1 MSTLK
6 LLRAE
11 LWHRKMNGLLTLL
24 ALVSAATLFV
34 ACPTLLESY
43 QVESNQQLQ
52 VMQEETAADLA
63 EMQAETEAELKRMQ
77 LEADQSLADLEKKTR
92 RTMRDLGFNL
102 RIVHRNTDM
111 NQLYAEFVSF
121 DMPEEYVQRL
131 ADSPEITKIVHLVA
145 SLRQMV
151 QWQWQQRLLI
161 GFAPEATQS
170 HIEQKSPMG
179 FRIEQGQVYLGSLVG
194 KGHAVG
200 DSVEILGKSFEVTR
214 ILEPH
219 GRADEDIAICMHLKD
234 AQTVLDKP
242 GKISEILALGCKCKT
257 IDRVEEI
264 TAQLE
269 LVLPEAKVSE
279 YRVQAM
285 AREEQRKLVE
295 KYHTQRM
302 QAYKADQEKIT
313 SQERQRLRET
323 VNQAQARREDVA
335 ELLSSGADFLT
346 PLIVLGCAVWVGLL
360 AWTNVRERRTEIG
373 LLRAIGK
380 GSGNIASLLLG
391 KALVL
396 GLAAGLVGC
405 LAGYFVA
412 RWLSTSVLN
421 VAIDNFTPSMAY
433 SACAILGT
441 PLLAAVASYLPTLSA
456 VNQDPA
462 VVLLEG

>member
-1 MSTLK
+1 MTTLK

-11 LWHRKMNGLLTLL
+11 LWHRKMNVVLTLL
-24 ALVSAATLFV
+24 ALISAATLFV
-34 ACPTLLESY
+34 ACPTLLEGY
-43 QVESNQQLQ
+43 RRESNQQLQ
-52 VMQEETAADLA
+52 VMQQETTSKLT

-77 LEADQSLADLEKKTR
+77 READQALADLEKKTR

-151 QWQWQQRLLI
+151 QWQGQQRLLI

-179 FRIEQGQVYLGSLVG
+179 FRIEPGQVFLGSLVG
-194 KGHAVG
+194 QDYAVG
-200 DSVEILGKSFEVTR
+200 DNVEILGKQFQVAR
-214 ILEPH
+214 ILDPH

-234 AQTVLDKP
+234 AQTVLQKP

-257 IDRVEEI
+257 IERVEEI

-269 LVLPEAKVSE
+269 VVLPEAKVTE
-279 YRVQAM
+279 YRLQAM
-285 AREEQRKLVE
+285 AREQQRKLVE
-295 KYHTQRM
+295 KYHVQRM
-302 QAYKADQEKIT
+302 QTYEADQEKIT
-313 SQERQRLRET
+313 VQERRRLQET
-323 VNQAQARREDVA
+323 IDQQQTRRAHVM
-335 ELLSSGADFLT
+335 ELLSAATSVLT
-346 PLIVLGCAVWVGLL
+346 PLIVLGCGIWVGLL
-360 AWTNVRERRTEIG
+360 AWTNVRERRAEIG

-380 GSGNIASLLLG
+380 GSGNIACLLLG
-391 KALVL
+391 KALLL
-396 GLAAGLVGC
+396 GLAAGLAGS
-405 LAGYFVA
+405 LAGFFVA
-412 RWLSTSVLN
+412 RWFATGMFG
-421 VAIDNFTPSMAY
+421 VAIANFTPSMLATV
-433 SACAILGT
+433 CAILGT
-441 PLLAAVASYLPTLSA
+441 PLLATLASYLPTLSA
-456 VNQDPA
+456 INQDPA